1 MIPDTMIL
9 ELILLF
15 QTVSFSEGDVILLV
29 LTFDRNV
36 YIDLV
41 DTGFYR
47 ALFVSPEKPS
57 IKRFANG
64 ISILTVCTML
74 RK

>member
-1 MIPDTMIL
+1 MEPKVVIPDTMVL

-36 YIDLV
+36 YIYLV
-41 DTGFYR
+41 YTGFYH
-47 ALFVSPEKPS
+47 ALFVSPE
-57 IKRFANG
+57 
-64 ISILTVCTML
+64 
-74 RK
+74 